1 MAVQTLAGL
10 GYIAHGIGLGVAAVL
25 PLGPMKILCLRRVIA
40 YGVAAGGVTAVGVVS
55 GDTIYVAIAAFGLT
69 AVSAMLLA
77 AAPALHLLGGLALVY
92 LAIRAFH
99 RPLPGVELQLGRSR
113 LLSMY
118 VGTVGL
124 TLSNPTTII
133 GFATILLSA
142 GGLEAIGAAG
152 GSLIAVG
159 MVMGSMLVWIVFTTA
174 AALAGRYL
182 DAARLTWLNRAAAV
196 LLLYFATGALW
207 AGARALL

>member
-1 MAVQTLAGL
+1 MQTPAGL
-10 GYIAHGIGLGVAAVL
+10 GYLANGIGFGVAAVL
-25 PLGPMKILCLRRVIA
+25 PLGPMKILCLRRIIA
-40 YGVAAGGVTAVGVVS
+40 YGVLAGGVTAAGVVS
-55 GDTIYVAIAAFGLT
+55 GDTIFVTIAALGLT
-69 AVSAMLLA
+69 AVSSTLLA
-77 AAPALHLLGGLALVY
+77 AAPVLHLLGGVALVW
-92 LAIRAFH
+92 LAV
-99 RPLPGVELQLGRSR
+99 RPFRRPVARTELLLGRSR

-118 VGTVGL
+118 AGTVGL

-152 GSLIAVG
+152 GGLIAVG
-159 MVMGSMLVWIVFTTA
+159 MVMGSMLVWIVFTTT

-182 DAARLTWLNRAAAV
+182 DAARLAWLNRAAAA
-196 LLLYFATGALW
+196 LLLYFAAGAFW